1 MDLGIRG
8 RRALV
13 TGGSRGIGFAT
24 ALALSAEGVECTICA
39 RSEEPLRVAAGRIT
53 DATGGTVHTLVADL
67 SHPDSARKAVTAAAE
82 LMGGLDILVNNAAR
96 VSGGVPEGFADVT
109 DERMLIDFEE
119 KVLGYVAAVQTAAPL
134 MAEGGWGRVVS
145 MAGLSARIGG
155 NISAGVRNG
164 AVSIFTKSAAD
175 ALGPSGITVNVIHPG
190 LTRTERMEEILGLA
204 DGDTTIA
211 DSISATIPTRRLVR
225 PEEIANM
232 VTFLA
237 SDLAGSIT
245 GESIAIAGGLGDGIV
260 Y

>member
-1 MDLGIRG
+1 MDLGLEG

-24 ALALSAEGVECTICA
+24 ALALSKEGVECTICA
-39 RSEEPLRVAAGRIT
+39 RTEESLNTAAAKIS
-53 DATGGTVHTLVADL
+53 DATGGVVRTLVADL
-67 SHPDSARKAVTAAAE
+67 SHPEQVSEAVTEAAG

-96 VSGGVPEGFADVT
+96 VSGGIPEGFADVT
-109 DERMLIDFEE
+109 AERMLVDFEE
-119 KVLGYVAAVQTAAPL
+119 KLVGYVAATQTAAPL
-134 MAEGGWGRVVS
+134 MAEGGWGRVIS
-145 MAGLSARIGG
+145 MAGLSARMGG

-164 AVSIFTKSAAD
+164 AVSIFSKAAAD
-175 ALGPSGITVNVIHPG
+175 SLGPSGITVNVIHPG

-204 DGDTTIA
+204 SGDTSIA
-211 DSISATIPTRRLVR
+211 DAISENIPTRRLVR